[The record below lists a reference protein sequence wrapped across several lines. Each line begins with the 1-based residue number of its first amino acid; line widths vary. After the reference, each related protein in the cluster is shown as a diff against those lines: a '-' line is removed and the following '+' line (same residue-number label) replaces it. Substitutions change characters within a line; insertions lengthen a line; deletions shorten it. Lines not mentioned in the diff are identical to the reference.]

1 MVYQGISR
9 LILHRVCSK
18 VNTDLQ
24 LQSLDTTEGR
34 IVIARVHELLRRRIL
49 DGTIPPGTVLS
60 QVQLAQQLGVSRT
73 PLREAL
79 RLLQEERLVLAEHNH
94 RVRVADINLEEL
106 ESLYAS
112 RIMLEPLAL
121 ALTVP
126 RLSQDELDALAQA
139 LDAMYAARI
148 QRDTDAWEQG
158 NRRFHS
164 ILAIHAEERIR
175 ETIKRSIDA
184 SERYRRI
191 KLQTIPHARE
201 VAEAEHAA
209 ILAACREQN
218 ADAAVKLL
226 ARHLARTALTVIA
239 QVAPEYEP
247 TAVRTALRLI
257 TGKANYSGQPQ

>member
-1 MVYQGISR
+1 MQM
-9 LILHRVCSK
+9 
-18 VNTDLQ
+18 
-24 LQSLDTTEGR
+24 QSPAANEGR
-34 IVIARVHELLRRRIL
+34 GVITQVYERLRQKIL
-49 DGTIPPGTVLS
+49 DGTIAPGTILS

-79 RLLQEERLVLAEHNH
+79 RLLQEERLVLAEPNH
-94 RVRVADINLEEL
+94 RVQVTDINLEEV

-126 RLSQDELDALAQA
+126 QLAQKDLDALARA
-139 LDAMYAARI
+139 RDAMRGAGAAR
-148 QRDTDAWEQG
+148 DNDAWELG
-158 NRRFHS
+158 NRRFHEL
-164 ILAIHAEERIR
+164 LAMHAEERIR
-175 ETIKRSIDA
+175 ATIQRSIDA

-191 KLQTIPHARE
+191 KLQTVPHARE
-201 VAEAEHAA
+201 IAEGEHAA
-209 ILAACREQN
+209 IYTACRERN
-218 ADAAVKLL
+218 ADAAVELL

-257 TGKANYSGQPQ
+257 THKASPASSLK

>member
-1 MVYQGISR
+1 M
-9 LILHRVCSK
+9 
-18 VNTDLQ
+18 Q
-24 LQSLDTTEGR
+24 LRSIDTAEGR
-34 IVIARVHELLRRRIL
+34 IVIAQVHEHLRRQIL
-49 DGTIPPGTVLS
+49 DGTLPPGSVLS

-112 RIMLEPLAL
+112 RIMLETLAL

-126 RLSQDELDALAQA
+126 RLSQSELDTLAQA
-139 LDAMYAARI
+139 LDAMHVASTR
-148 QRDTDAWEQG
+148 RDNDAWEQG
-158 NRRFHS
+158 NRRFHAL
-164 ILAIHAEERIR
+164 LAIHAEERIR
-175 ETIKRSIDA
+175 QTIKRSIDA

-191 KLQTIPHARE
+191 KLQTVPHARE

-209 ILAACREQN
+209 ILAACRERDL
-218 ADAAVKLL
+218 DAAVEML

-239 QVAPEYEP
+239 QAAPEYEP
-247 TAVRTALRLI
+247 TAVRTALRLV
-257 TGKANYSGQPQ
+257 TGKVHSSGQPK

>member
-1 MVYQGISR
+1 MQP
-9 LILHRVCSK
+9 
-18 VNTDLQ
+18 
-24 LQSLDTTEGR
+24 QSSAASEGR
-34 IVIARVHELLRRRIL
+34 VVISHVYRRLRQKIL
-49 DGTIPPGTVLS
+49 DGTIAPGTILS
-60 QVQLAQQLGVSRT
+60 QVQLAQQFGVSRT

-94 RVRVADINLEEL
+94 RVQVADINLQEV

-126 RLSQDELDALAQA
+126 QLTPDELDALARA
-139 LDAMYAARI
+139 LDAMRI
-148 QRDTDAWEQG
+148 ASAQRDNDAWEQG
-158 NRRFHS
+158 NRRFHEL
-164 ILAIHAEERIR
+164 LASHAEERIR
-175 ETIKRSIDA
+175 ATIQRAIDA

-191 KLQTIPHARE
+191 KLQTLPHAHKI
-201 VAEAEHAA
+201 AEGEHTA
-209 ILAACREQN
+209 IYTACRERS
-218 ADAAVKLL
+218 ADAAVELL

-257 TGKANYSGQPQ
+257 THKGTPAGPHK